1 MPAKPNADTTM
12 RRHFA
17 WARRLLIVGLV
28 LFLLGSVSMAVG
40 LILLAFSFE
49 VAAGAFLG
57 YLIVSS
63 ALVVGG
69 GIAIVVALVLE

>member
-1 MPAKPNADTTM
+1 MG
-12 RRHFA
+12 RHFA

-28 LFLLGSVSMAVG
+28 LFLLGSVAMAVG
-40 LILLAFSFE
+40 LISLAFSFE

-69 GIAIVVALVLE
+69 GVVMVVAFVLD